1 MKPIGKSQL
10 ALRYSAKDNPRL
22 ALREL
27 WHILDLTLTDDGQRL
42 SVAVRRL
49 GDDNSKMFNNHQ
61 IQLIYEYLGQP
72 EQ

>member
-1 MKPIGKSQL
+1 MKPIGKSEL
-10 ALRYSAKDNPRL
+10 ALLYSAKDNPRM

-27 WHILDLTLTDDGQRL
+27 WHILDLTFTDDGERL

-49 GDDNSKMFNNHQ
+49 GDDKAKMFNNLQ
-61 IQLIYEYLGQP
+61 IHLIYEYLGKP